1 MTQYIDFALIGE
13 LVNSYGYV
21 KYEDLKNLPSY
32 NEAEIAAIYGAERNF
47 LLVDRE
53 FMQRLMN
60 KKKFN
65 FRRFFNKGVKE

>member
-21 KYEDLKNLPSY
+21 KYDDLKNLPSY

-47 LLVDRE
+47 LLVDRAY
-53 FMQRLMN
+53 MQRLLN
-60 KKKFN
+60 KKKFS
-65 FRRFFNKGVKE
+65 FKKFFNKGVEE

>member
-1 MTQYIDFALIGE
+1 MTNYIDFALIGE

-53 FMQRLMN
+53 LMDRLIN
-60 KKKFN
+60 KKKFSLIN
-65 FRRFFNKGVKE
+65 IFLNKGK